1 MKGKEFTVFTR
12 SIQNFLLIRP
22 VILEFYLPYD
32 KRIMLVLVIAPVLGG
47 ERLKKCLLTTSFSPK
62 MRTLAYIM
70 LFNLFP
76 VRNLTNLS
84 QPWALFLY
92 DLFLKKDI
100 DIYAHI
106 YHLLE
111 KFVNKKTSRMTL
123 LFSGLIMSIMRYKR
137 VQIPPGLPVI
147 KREDQISA

>member
-1 MKGKEFTVFTR
+1 M

-84 QPWALFLY
+84 QPRALFLY

-106 YHLLE
+106 YHLLA
-111 KFVNKKTSRMTL
+111 KCVSKRTSRMTL
-123 LFSGLIMSIMRYKR
+123 PFPRLITSIMRYKR

>member
-84 QPWALFLY
+84 QP
-92 DLFLKKDI
+92 
-100 DIYAHI
+100 
-106 YHLLE
+106 
-111 KFVNKKTSRMTL
+111 
-123 LFSGLIMSIMRYKR
+123 
-137 VQIPPGLPVI
+137 
-147 KREDQISA
+147 